1 MVELQYFGHSFFR
14 IKDKKETILIDPIF
28 NSSITKYNKLS
39 KIPSILKEFNDIS
52 FILLTNEDDK
62 HFDKVAVQE
71 IATKNNA
78 VVVAHDFI
86 LNDLTLP
93 RTQKIPITSNFE
105 VNLKG
110 LKIETKT
117 AHCPSSFCPTG
128 YLISIN
134 DKKIYH
140 AGVTSLLESF
150 SKIKA
155 DIVILPMSSQTM
167 DVVDLVRA
175 TKMMKP
181 KTLIPMQYDVFEAKK
196 FDADDLNKRINDSI
210 LDTKTIILKPG
221 KKVKL

>member
-1 MVELQYFGHSFFR
+1 MVELQYFGHSFFK

-28 NSSITKYNKLS
+28 NSTITSGKKNS
-39 KIPSILKEFNDIS
+39 KIPSVLKELKDVS
-52 FILLTNEDDK
+52 FILLTNETER
-62 HFDKVAVQE
+62 HFDKIAVQE
-71 IATKNNA
+71 IATKNKA

-86 LNDLTLP
+86 LNDLDLP
-93 RTQKIPITSNFE
+93 RTQKIPISSNFE

-117 AHCPSSFCPTG
+117 AHYPASFCPTG

-134 DKKIYH
+134 DKTIYH
-140 AGVTSLLESF
+140 AGVTSLLDSF

-155 DIVILPMSSQTM
+155 DVVILPMSSQTM

-181 KTLIPMQYDVFEAKK
+181 KTLIPMQYDIFELKK
-196 FDADDLNKRINDSI
+196 FDSKDLDKRINDSI
-210 LDTKTIILKPG
+210 LQTKTVILKPG